1 MEIQVAGEMPCSHDE
16 VPLASMDHDYT
27 ITPQPI
33 DEQLAAAHAELKVL
47 KQQLLET
54 SQKLFFLERFSN
66 DPQNINFYTGFKDYA
81 TLKSVFV
88 ALQPTATTMI
98 RWTQM
103 QRHSSNMDKLKTSAF
118 HNESLPLIDQFFMFL
133 CRVHQGLLERDLAV
147 RFNVSQSSVSRI
159 LITWANYLYVMLGSI
174 KIWPTR
180 SIIDSNMPRDFKL
193 WYPKTRVIIDCT
205 EVKVQTPSS
214 RVLNSEVYSSYKSHT
229 TFKGLIGITPC
240 GVLSFVS
247 TLYTGAISDKEITSR
262 CGIVDL
268 LEPGDEV
275 MADKGF

>member
-1 MEIQVAGEMPCSHDE
+1 MAALHCCVPMCTNDSRYDTEGQLSFHRIPAEKNLRKEWLVKIRRDVGPYFKLSDKTRVCSSHFKAGDIRRTLIGKRTLLPGSVPSLFPWTQRSPSKRIGPQRRSLKKIDPEPMEIQVAGEMPCSHDE

-118 HNESLPLIDQFFMFL
+118 
-133 CRVHQGLLERDLAV
+133 R
-147 RFNVSQSSVSRI
+147 
-159 LITWANYLYVMLGSI
+159 
-174 KIWPTR
+174 
-180 SIIDSNMPRDFKL
+180 
-193 WYPKTRVIIDCT
+193 
-205 EVKVQTPSS
+205 
-214 RVLNSEVYSSYKSHT
+214 
-229 TFKGLIGITPC
+229 
-240 GVLSFVS
+240 
-247 TLYTGAISDKEITSR
+247 
-262 CGIVDL
+262 
-268 LEPGDEV
+268 
-275 MADKGF
+275 